1 MKKRIKLPECLQGW
15 HNENRK
21 PFRQEV
27 YESTIYPTSIMFG
40 ENYIYCETYDAK
52 VVKDVIKDFKKCIK
66 LK

>member
-1 MKKRIKLPECLQGW
+1 MLQCLLQKITVC
-15 HNENRK
+15 R
-21 PFRQEV
+21 
-27 YESTIYPTSIMFG
+27 